1 MVKSKNVIL
10 AAFIILICGGAFM
23 FLLVS
28 SSVPVFTVK
37 ELMDHSQPDS
47 YINRNIQLIGI
58 VQQVNNTG
66 FNITDPD
73 DVTNASLIIYINS
86 TNVEKP
92 LGFETGKTILVEGK
106 LISTINTWILKASMI
121 STKCPSKYQEEEE
134 ETALIMG
141 VINMS
146 VTDQLDDTFFT
157 SNLILQW

>member
-23 FLLVS
+23 FLLAG

-37 ELMDHSQPDS
+37 ELMDQQQPDS

-73 DVTNASLIIYINS
+73 DVNNTFLIIYINA

-92 LGFETGKTILVEGK
+92 IGFETGKTILVEGK
-106 LISTINTWILKASMI
+106 LISTTGMWKFKATMI
-121 STKCPSKYQEEEE
+121 STKCPSKYQ
-134 ETALIMG
+134 G
-141 VINMS
+141 
-146 VTDQLDDTFFT
+146 DGD
-157 SNLILQW
+157 